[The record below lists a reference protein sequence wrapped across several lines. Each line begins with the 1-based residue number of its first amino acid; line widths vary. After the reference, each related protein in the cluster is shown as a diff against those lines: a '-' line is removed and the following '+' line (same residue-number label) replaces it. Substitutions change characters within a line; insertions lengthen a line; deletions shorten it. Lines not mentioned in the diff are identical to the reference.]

1 MKLVTKTGKSEFFIG
16 HSIGDLLNLC
26 GSRKAVVLIDQN
38 VRKIYGERLKDFE
51 LVEIEEGESNKTL
64 LTVEKIYERFLELGV
79 DKSHIVIGVG
89 GGVVCDIAGYSA
101 STFMRGIPFG
111 FVPTT
116 LLAQVDASIGGKN
129 GVNLRGYKNLI
140 GTIRQPE
147 FCLIDLDFLKTLPKN
162 ELTSGFAEIV
172 KAGAIA
178 DRSFFEYIEENYS
191 SILSLNEEEIN
202 KAVSSAIS
210 IKIGIVS
217 SDEMEQWERMKLNFG
232 HTIGHAIEKVA
243 KIPHG
248 YAVSIGMV
256 AAGKLSVT
264 KGLLDD
270 SQLKRIKDLLQKI
283 GLPIKIEVNKT
294 NVMEALTK
302 DKKRRRNKI
311 NMVLL
316 NGIGNA
322 VISAVEKEDILNILD
337 EVCL

>member
-1 MKLVTKTGKSEFFIG
+1 MKLVTKTGESEFFVG
-16 HSIGDLLNLC
+16 RSIDDLLSLC
-26 GSRKAVVLIDQN
+26 GSRKAVAVIDQN
-38 VRKIYGERLKDFE
+38 VRRIYGERLKDFE
-51 LVEIEEGESNKTL
+51 FIEIGEGENSKTL
-64 LTVEKIYERFLELGV
+64 LTVEKIYERFLEIGV
-79 DKSHIVIGVG
+79 DKSHIVIGIG
-89 GGVVCDIAGYSA
+89 GGVVCDIAGYAA

-129 GVNLRGYKNLI
+129 GVNLKGYKNLI

-147 FCLIDLDFLKTLPKN
+147 FCLIDLNFLKTLPKS
-162 ELTSGFAEIV
+162 ELMSGLAEIV

-178 DRSFFEYIEENYS
+178 DLSLFEYIEKNYL
-191 SILSLNEEEIN
+191 SILSMNKEEIN

-248 YAVSIGMV
+248 YAVSIGMI
-256 AAGKLSVT
+256 AAGKLSVS
-264 KGLLDD
+264 KGLLDN
-270 SQLKRIKDLLQKI
+270 SQLKRITDLLQKV
-283 GLPIKIEVNKT
+283 GLPIKIKANK
-294 NVMEALTK
+294 NDVMEAITK
-302 DKKRRRNKI
+302 DKKRRSSKI

-316 NGIGNA
+316 DGIGNA
-322 VISAVEKEDILNILD
+322 VINAVEEEDISNILD
-337 EVCL
+337 GICL